1 MCSSGKAKRVKWSPV
16 CVSSLFYIYGRW
28 VKLLSL
34 SEKSFLHNI
43 YGEEEEEGKKR
54 ERVKEGRRGGGRKK
68 NINGSWQLCKTTC
81 WGPNWPWIT
90 LALFFFIFSLFFS
103 SLFSSRYG
111 SFSFFLNHFSAP
123 SFSRDSDITPRFTHR
138 KKTCREMRKKKGT
151 TTNKHIPLGTFDC
164 FFFFHFFRP
173 IYIFLYLLLRE
184 RKSHSSLLL

>member
-1 MCSSGKAKRVKWSPV
+1 MCFSGKAKRVKWSPV

-43 YGEEEEEGKKR
+43 YGEEEEEEKKR
-54 ERVKEGRRGGGRKK
+54 ERVKEGRRGGRKK

-90 LALFFFIFSLFFS
+90 LALFFFS

-123 SFSRDSDITPRFTHR
+123 SFSRDSDITPRFTHTQ
-138 KKTCREMRKKKGT
+138 KTGREMRKKKRNDTKQTHSFG
-151 TTNKHIPLGTFDC
+151 NFWL
-164 FFFFHFFRP
+164 FFFFSFLSP
-173 IYIFLYLLLRE
+173 YLYIFLYLLLRE